1 MPRLEF
7 LSKISLFAGLS
18 DSQLK
23 VLASYVREKNY
34 DEGQLIVRDSDVVE
48 SLCIVRSGKV
58 KLTKYSSNGKE
69 QIIHIYG
76 EGGMMG
82 LCTMFTDK
90 LFPACAV
97 ALEKTC
103 VFHFSR
109 EVLEKMA
116 YKEPALLLNLVF
128 ALSRRLTESINM
140 IESLSLQKIPQR
152 LASFLLYSKSMT
164 TDTEKIIIPF
174 SRRELA
180 RMLGATPETL
190 SRAFN
195 LMKKNG
201 IIQTEGRTVRILDTE
216 ALNDIVENTLF

>member
-7 LSKISLFAGLS
+7 LSKISLFTGLS

-34 DEGQLIVRDSDVVE
+34 EEGQLIVRDSDVVE
-48 SLCIVRSGKV
+48 SFCIVRSGKV
-58 KLTKYSSNGKE
+58 KLTKYSSSGKE
-69 QIIHIYG
+69 QIMHIFT

-103 VFHFSR
+103 VYQFTR

-128 ALSRRLTESINM
+128 ALSKRLTESINM
-140 IESLSLQKIPQR
+140 VESLSLQKIPQR
-152 LASFLLYSKSMT
+152 LASFLLYLKSMNA
-164 TDTEKIIIPF
+164 DADKMILPF
-174 SRRELA
+174 SRKELA
-180 RMLGATPETL
+180 KMLGATPETL
-190 SRAFN
+190 SRAFK
-195 LMKKNG
+195 LLKKNG
-201 IIQTEGRTVRILDTE
+201 IIQTEGRLVRILDTE
-216 ALNDIVENTLF
+216 ALDDIVESTLF